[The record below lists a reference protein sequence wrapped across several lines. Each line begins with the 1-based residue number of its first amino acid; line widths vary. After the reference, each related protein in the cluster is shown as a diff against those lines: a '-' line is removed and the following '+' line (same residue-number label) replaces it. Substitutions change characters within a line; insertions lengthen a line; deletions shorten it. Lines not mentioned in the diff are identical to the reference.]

1 MYHNFFIHSSVS
13 GHLGCFH
20 VLAIVNSAA
29 VYICPFELWFSQG
42 KCPVVGLLDHMV
54 VLFLVFKKSPY
65 CSIVAVSIYIPTNSA
80 RILFIFNT
88 DVIQSFLFLG
98 NLGKCILNPQFY
110 NLSKS
115 SILLIISVN
124 VQSFIL
130 IYASLLFNDI
140 K

>member
-1 MYHNFFIHSSVS
+1 M
-13 GHLGCFH
+13 
-20 VLAIVNSAA
+20 
-29 VYICPFELWFSQG
+29 YICLFELWFSQG
-42 KCPVVGLLDHMV
+42 KCPVMGLLDHMV

-80 RILFIFNT
+80 RMLFIFNT
-88 DVIQSFLFLG
+88 DVTQSFLSLG
-98 NLGKCILNPQFY
+98 NLGKCILNAQFY
-110 NLSKS
+110 NLGKS

-124 VQSFIL
+124 VQSSIL

>member
-1 MYHNFFIHSSVS
+1 MYHNFFIHSSVN
-13 GHLGCFH
+13 GHLGCFN

-29 VYICPFELWFSQG
+29 VYICLFELWFSQG
-42 KCPVVGLLDHMV
+42 KCPVMGLLDHIV

-80 RILFIFNT
+80 RMLFIFNT
-88 DVIQSFLFLG
+88 DVTQSFLSLG

-110 NLSKS
+110 NLGKS

-124 VQSFIL
+124 VQSSIL